1 MNKRFFILIIGL
13 AVVIG
18 ATSYAYMSH
27 KTTAP
32 TIPEDISPVAQEPES
47 APSTPEVLLPQT
59 IHMATPEPV
68 KALYISSWVTATP
81 KLFDQVI
88 KLIDETEANA
98 VVLDIKDATGRISFL
113 VDDPIIKDTGSPENR
128 IKDIKPLLEKLHAK
142 NIYIIGRISTFQDPY
157 LAKVRP
163 EWALKKLSD
172 GGVWKD
178 RKGLAFLDPA
188 NESVIEYMIALG
200 KAAYDVGFDEINYDY
215 IRYPSDGNVKDIDYQ
230 LDPGETRTDNIAQF
244 AERLNKELKQ
254 YPGLMLSADLF
265 GLTTT
270 EKTDMGIGQVFER
283 MLPHFDFI
291 APMIYPSHYNK
302 GEYGI
307 KNPSEQPYETIMKAL
322 AGAKKKVT
330 DMATTTTYSASG
342 TATTSVDTE
351 LADEL
356 YKKVRPW
363 LQDFSIRGTTYDAAK
378 VRAQIQATYD
388 SGLTSWMMWDPSN
401 KYTDEAYQKDPSVVY

>member
-13 AVVIG
+13 AIVIG
-18 ATSYAYMSH
+18 ASSYAYMSQ
-27 KTTAP
+27 KTT
-32 TIPEDISPVAQEPES
+32 TMTTPES
-47 APSTPEVLLPQT
+47 IPAVSQESETVTSTPEVLIPQT
-59 IHMATPEPV
+59 THIATPEPV
-68 KALYISSWVTATP
+68 KALYVSSWVAATP

-230 LDPGETRTDNIAQF
+230 LDSGETRTDNIAQF
-244 AERLNKELKQ
+244 AERVNKELKQ

-291 APMIYPSHYNK
+291 APMIYPSHYNN

-330 DMATTTTYSASG
+330 EMATTTSYSASG
-342 TATTSVDTE
+342 TAITSVDTE
-351 LADEL
+351 LAGDL

-401 KYTDEAYQKDPSVVY
+401 KYTDEAYQKDSSVVY